1 MNNYFRNGTN
11 ILFSLEDTWF
21 GVVCSLFFVN
31 CFAAGTNNVKICVMN
46 VFAAILS
53 YEQGNDF
60 TEGLKCHHFIRA
72 QQQQHTL
79 KNKQTNK

>member
-1 MNNYFRNGTN
+1 M
-11 ILFSLEDTWF
+11 
-21 GVVCSLFFVN
+21 CSQPF
-31 CFAAGTNNVKICVMN
+31 
-46 VFAAILS
+46 LS

-79 KNKQTNK
+79 TNKLTNKQINKLQSKPLVLLSD